1 MAAGPDESDRR
12 PLDAIALDA
21 LAELRRLFQ
30 ADAPSTAA
38 SEEAAGELLAAAGR
52 IARAARTDAAPF
64 EPIDAIEALVRAQA
78 PPLEPLAFSLDGLR
92 QPGAAEPG
100 RRASGAPA
108 ADGAGLRLPA
118 SDLLSAAA
126 EQKGMSEEELVAY
139 LEAIGP
145 TPALTAGAARGLVFT
160 LDQGVG
166 ARPPRPPSPPIATHD
181 APSSP
186 TCGLPKSSSPRA
198 ASHRATGESTA
209 RADDGTARAV
219 RDQRHPPPPSSV
231 TARPRDTRPDFRVLR
246 SPGTPIWKT
255 RAPGRCSSAGLGDQR
270 IRNAC
275 GRGSESLQGAP
286 FL

>member
-1 MAAGPDESDRR
+1 VAAGPDESDRR

-145 TPALTAGAARGLVFT
+145 NAALLAELRALVFT
-160 LDQGVG
+160 LDRAS
-166 ARPPRPPSPPIATHD
+166 ARALLALLAAIATLTRELSD
-181 APSSP
+181 GALRKTLLSLGV
-186 TCGLPKSSSPRA
+186 TRLG
-198 ASHRATGESTA
+198 TA
-209 RADDGTARAV
+209 ADDGAR
-219 RDQRHPPPPSSV
+219 
-231 TARPRDTRPDFRVLR
+231 RPGSRTRRRLR
-246 SPGTPIWKT
+246 
-255 RAPGRCSSAGLGDQR
+255 L
-270 IRNAC
+270 
-275 GRGSESLQGAP
+275 
-286 FL
+286 